1 MNENE
6 IAKKITQTLDYGVSR
21 LDEVNIAKL
30 RSARQKAMT
39 NYREP
44 INIMGLVTV
53 SGQTLNLSS
62 WMTKPLF
69 WLPILAV
76 AAAAVAYNTMDD
88 DIVDDSG
95 ALDAQLLTGELPIN
109 AFLDKDFQ
117 SWVKDSSR

>member
-1 MNENE
+1 MNEIE

-21 LDEVNIAKL
+21 MDEANIAKL
-30 RSARQKAMT
+30 RTARQKAMA

-44 INIMGLVTV
+44 INVMGLVTV

-69 WLPILAV
+69 WLPILAI
-76 AAAAVAYNTMDD
+76 AAAAVAYNSMDD

-109 AFLDKDFQ
+109 EFLDKDFQ